1 MPLTGVKVKLV
12 PLQITVVK
20 LLTAGRADKKTKP
33 EIAAEPPAA
42 VRLSDPVAPEP
53 TTAIIVVEDSTWK
66 DATDIPPNEMATV
79 FSRFVPNI
87 VMVAPIPALDGE
99 NELIVGTLMVVSKE
113 ILTVKLAPIQLPA
126 IGLIVKVAVCFELV
140 ALVSVPK
147 ILAWLLALSAPV
159 TDAEE

>member
-20 LLTAGRADKKTKP
+20 LLTAGRLDKKTKP

-66 DATDIPPNEMATV
+66 DATDIPPKEMAEV
-79 FSRFVPNI
+79 LFKFVPVI
-87 VMVAPIPALDGE
+87 VMVAPVPALDGE
-99 NELIVGTLMVVSKE
+99 NEVIVGAIMVGSKE
-113 ILTVKLAPIQLPA
+113 TLTIKLAPVQLPA
-126 IGLIVKVAVCFELV
+126 IGLIV
-140 ALVSVPK
+140 
-147 ILAWLLALSAPV
+147 
-159 TDAEE
+159 